1 MHTVLVDTNAYV
13 AFKRNDPTILKVF
26 QHVPHIIVP
35 SIVLG
40 ELLAGFL
47 LGRREPQNREDL
59 ARFLDAPLVEIL
71 SATEKTADYYALIY
85 GGLRKKGRPIPS
97 NDLWIAAAAMERGA
111 TLLTLDSHFKNID
124 GLRTGSCLEDFFP

>member
-1 MHTVLVDTNAYV
+1 MHTVLVDTDAYGT
-13 AFKRNDPTILKVF
+13 FKRNVPAILKVF

-59 ARFLDAPLVEIL
+59 ARFLETPRVEIL
-71 SATEKTADYYALIY
+71 SATEKTADFYALSFRPEPL
-85 GGLRKKGRPIPS
+85 GGAPKKRTS
-97 NDLWIAAAAMERGA
+97 NPLERSVDCRRGHRA
-111 TLLTLDSHFKNID
+111 RSFVVDPGFAFQKH
-124 GLRTGSCLEDFFP
+124 